1 MVKSELAKWLE
12 KQYINWM
19 SEMGE
24 VQSQA
29 DFARW
34 LGINVVTLNRYMNDK
49 RKNVDREIVDQIAI
63 KLGPEIYNILGMV
76 RPEPIFKELQLK
88 WDELT
93 DEEREKIEKIL
104 NKKI

>member
-1 MVKSELAKWLE
+1 
-12 KQYINWM
+12 
-19 SEMGE
+19 MGE

-34 LGINVVTLNRYMNDK
+34 LGVNPVTLNRYMNDK

-88 WDELT
+88 WDKLSA
-93 DEEREKIEKIL
+93 EERGKIVGVIKGHP
-104 NKKI
+104 